1 MASVFFLK
9 AHGRRSGKAGGPTA
23 ERRNLSPTDKCL
35 QSCQMSLKGKEASLE
50 SPLCRQGPRGAS
62 LELHEEAA
70 PGASLLPQNRS
81 LSLGSSGLLSTPSS
95 LSMILVLTLDGAGF
109 TNCLLAATEM
119 RHADLFIYDIWGS
132 TYPLLTLMSGF

>member
-1 MASVFFLK
+1 MGVSQAK
-9 AHGRRSGKAGGPTA
+9 PGGPTA

-35 QSCQMSLKGKEASLE
+35 QSCQVSLKGKVPPLE
-50 SPLCRQGPRGAS
+50 SPLCRQRPRGAS

-95 LSMILVLTLDGAGF
+95 LSMILVLTLKGAGF

-119 RHADLFIYDIWGS
+119 RHVD
-132 TYPLLTLMSGF
+132 